1 MALDASTLPALNVLS
16 HHVLRIDR
24 LPAST
29 PAAAVAGPTAG
40 GSSNAARR
48 QNKAPRLTFCSGPI
62 FTGNRSVSTI
72 ATTQAGTSAQRHG
85 SGAFTPARAARAA
98 TTTPSV
104 GTPRITARSG

>member
-40 GSSNAARR
+40 GSSNAASESDAAHDAAAACRSR
-48 QNKAPRLTFCSGPI
+48 PKYARPVWIEAGRAVSMRLT
-62 FTGNRSVSTI
+62 
-72 ATTQAGTSAQRHG
+72 
-85 SGAFTPARAARAA
+85 
-98 TTTPSV
+98 
-104 GTPRITARSG
+104 IT